1 MKTPGSGR
9 VLTVLVFV
17 LVAFGLIML
26 SSAGVVEGQKKF
38 GSSSYF
44 FKHQLIYGALPGL
57 LLFYLLSRI
66 HYRIWKKLSLPLLIV
81 VVGLMVLVFI
91 PRFGLTIKG
100 AQRWIDLGF
109 VTFQP
114 AEFLKLAI
122 IIYLA
127 AWFSHRGAYIQ
138 NWSYSIIPFLFIIC
152 FIGFLLA
159 LQPDI
164 KSLALVTLISVAMY
178 FFAGAKLTHLLGFL
192 LIFAI
197 LVGLLSYFEP
207 YRLNRIKAYL
217 NPSID
222 REGVSYHINQ
232 ALLSVGSGGMFGL
245 GFGQSRQKINYLPEP
260 VGDSIFAIIVEE
272 LGFVGGTVVLGLFVL
287 LVLVLISIAKNTH
300 DHFARLYVLG
310 VAAWVLAQTFV
321 NVGAILNLIPLTG
334 VPLPFFSYGSS
345 ASVGLLAAMGIAE
358 SVARH

>member
-1 MKTPGSGR
+1 MKSSNSSKA
-9 VLTVLVFV
+9 LTILVFL

-26 SSAGVVEGQKKF
+26 SSAGVVEGQKRF

-44 FKHQLIYGALPGL
+44 FQHQLIYGVIPGL
-57 LLFYLLSRI
+57 LLFFLFSRI
-66 HYRIWKKLSLPLLIV
+66 HYKIWKKTSLPLLIF
-81 VVGLMVLVFI
+81 VVGLMVLVFM
-91 PRFGLTIKG
+91 PRFGLAVKG
-100 AQRWIDLGF
+100 AQRWLDLGF
-109 VTFQP
+109 VSFQP
-114 AEFLKLAI
+114 SEFLKLAM

-127 AWFSHRGAYIQ
+127 AWFSQRGAYIQ
-138 NWSYSIIPFLFIIC
+138 NWSYSIIPFLFILS
-152 FIGFLLA
+152 FVGLLLI

-164 KSLALVTLISVAMY
+164 KTLAIVILISMVMY
-178 FFAGAKLTHLLGFL
+178 FFAGAKMTHILGFL

-222 REGVSYHINQ
+222 QQGVSYHINQ

-245 GFGQSRQKINYLPEP
+245 GFGQSQQKINYLPEP

-272 LGFVGGTVVLGLFVL
+272 LGFIGGVTILGLFIFL
-287 LVLVLISIAKNTH
+287 ILVLIFIAKNTH
-300 DHFARLYVLG
+300 DQFGKLFVLG
-310 VAAWVLAQTFV
+310 TAIWLTAQTFI

-345 ASVGLLAAMGIAE
+345 SLVGLMAAMGIAG
-358 SVARH
+358 SVAKH